1 MKPHTGSC
9 TKDCGHK
16 LDFGHVTATTLIQ
29 QALDRDP
36 RVVEYYGIEDG
47 EVYEFVYSPARPV
60 PAIYR
65 ATASQLGITELR

>member
-1 MKPHTGSC
+1 MKHTGSC
-9 TKDCGHK
+9 TKTCGHK

-47 EVYEFVYSPARPV
+47 EVYEFVYSPSRTVAL
-60 PAIYR
+60 IYK
-65 ATASQLGITELR
+65 ATACQLGISELS